1 MVVRAEGTELAVADT
16 GPGLDPADLPH
27 AFDRFYL
34 YDRYGRERP
43 VGSGLGL
50 AIVKQ
55 LAEAMRGRVSVE
67 SAPGRGTVFRLTL
80 PSGPRP
86 RRVDDLEVGAVQAT

>member
-1 MVVRAEGTELAVADT
+1 MTVRAAPGRLIVQDT
-16 GPGLDPADLPH
+16 GPGLNPDDVPH

-34 YDRYGRERP
+34 YDKHSRERR

-55 LAEAMRGRVSVE
+55 LTLAMRGEVGVE
-67 SAPGRGTVFRLTL
+67 TAPGQGATFSVTL
-80 PSGPRP
+80 PSASKPERAH
-86 RRVDDLEVGAVQAT
+86 DLDVAPVHAS